1 MQGQIRLRADAL
13 EWRSVEGEVVALDV
27 RSSQY
32 LAVNRTGAVLW
43 PLLADGTDRDALVA
57 AVVAEFEVDAAT
69 AERDVD
75 AFVASLSEQDLLEAR
90 PA

>member
-1 MQGQIRLRADAL
+1 M
-13 EWRSVEGEVVALDV
+13 EWREVEGEVVALDV
-27 RSSQY
+27 RTSQY

-43 PLLADGTDRDALVA
+43 PLLAAGTDREALVA
-57 AVVAEFEVDAAT
+57 AVLGEFEVDAAT

-75 AFVASLSEQDLLEAR
+75 AFLARLGEQDLLEPR